1 MRQVRVL
8 IFLSFFSPR
17 FSPPAFFPALGT
29 ASGTDLAAR
38 ATDTAARATDLA
50 AHRSVPS
57 GREKGRISS
66 LAEKKKDK
74 SREKRKNLTLLDPP
88 PTPKKNKKTKHPGPG
103 RRRAPPLVRR
113 PRQVPRLRPGEA
125 RPRGRRPR
133 PPHLAA
139 ARVDRHRRE
148 ERRRLQKGPAHHAA
162 GPVRPRPD
170 RGPLPRGGEAGLR
183 GAAGAARRGRGRRR
197 VEETVGVGRREEE
210 EEERRRRKRRERRG
224 SPRLFSSFS
233 RLVLTL
239 FFCFPFPFSVPFLY
253 LCELL
258 PPFSFEEKK
267 KRRKKIRWRA
277 AGSGSAG
284 LRKNGRK
291 RKREGREREGRER
304 ERSEKHG
311 LSPPRLSRSEKSKCR
326 ADPPRVAA

>member
-1 MRQVRVL
+1 
-8 IFLSFFSPR
+8 
-17 FSPPAFFPALGT
+17 
-29 ASGTDLAAR
+29 
-38 ATDTAARATDLA
+38 
-50 AHRSVPS
+50 
-57 GREKGRISS
+57 
-66 LAEKKKDK
+66 
-74 SREKRKNLTLLDPP
+74 
-88 PTPKKNKKTKHPGPG
+88 
-103 RRRAPPLVRR
+103 
-113 PRQVPRLRPGEA
+113 
-125 RPRGRRPR
+125 
-133 PPHLAA
+133 
-139 ARVDRHRRE
+139 
-148 ERRRLQKGPAHHAA
+148 
-162 GPVRPRPD
+162 
-170 RGPLPRGGEAGLR
+170 
-183 GAAGAARRGRGRRR
+183 
-197 VEETVGVGRREEE
+197 VGRREEE

-233 RLVLTL
+233 RLFLTL

-267 KRRKKIRWRA
+267 KLRKKIRWRA

>member
-17 FSPPAFFPALGT
+17 FSPRAFFPALGT

-57 GREKGRISS
+57 GREKKGRISS

-133 PPHLAA
+133 PPHPAA

-162 GPVRPRPD
+162 GPARPRPD

-210 EEERRRRKRRERRG
+210 EEERRRRKRRERQG

-233 RLVLTL
+233 RLFDFVFL
-239 FFCFPFPFSVPFLY
+239 FSLPLFCSVFI
-253 LCELL
+253 
-258 PPFSFEEKK
+258 S
-267 KRRKKIRWRA
+267 
-277 AGSGSAG
+277 
-284 LRKNGRK
+284 
-291 RKREGREREGRER
+291 
-304 ERSEKHG
+304 
-311 LSPPRLSRSEKSKCR
+311 
-326 ADPPRVAA
+326 V